1 MLTAPSLNLSDKQ
14 KQNPF
19 MRMLSKLFFYRQKHV
34 RFYGHV
40 GNMVVFF
47 NAIYFFKA
55 HFERVI
61 IVELNYRF

>member
-1 MLTAPSLNLSDKQ
+1 
-14 KQNPF
+14 
-19 MRMLSKLFFYRQKHV
+19 MRMLSKRFFYRQKHV

-61 IVELNYRF
+61 IVELNYKIL